1 MSETRPDTE
10 SVSVPLVA
18 ADGLVPQVLKVQFVY
33 FRGRLPWRPILFS
46 ALLLGLGNMTGPLVA
61 LLARRIGRT
70 LRARVHLGRGGARG
84 RESRVVP
91 SQETLARI
99 RPDENTYDGVVK
111 VCDAGPGEA
120 AQPSARES
128 GTVCYPRAAEG
139 HR

>member
-1 MSETRPDTE
+1 MLFINFADSAHLKVDEMVPATASRRMSETRPDTE

-70 LRARVHLGRGGARG
+70 LQARVHFGRGGARG
-84 RESRVVP
+84 RESGVAASP
-91 SQETLARI
+91 ETLPRS
-99 RPDENTYDGVVK
+99 R
-111 VCDAGPGEA
+111 PGEPTHA
-120 AQPSARES
+120 DRVEIFLS
-128 GTVCYPRAAEG
+128 
-139 HR
+139 

>member
-70 LRARVHLGRGGARG
+70 LRARVLLGRGGARARQSG
-84 RESRVVP
+84 VVP
-91 SQETLARI
+91 PPDPLPLT
-99 RPDENTYDGVVK
+99 RPPVTTSNT
-111 VCDAGPGEA
+111 
-120 AQPSARES
+120 
-128 GTVCYPRAAEG
+128 TF
-139 HR
+139 

>member
-70 LRARVHLGRGGARG
+70 LRARVHFGRGGARG
-84 RESRVVP
+84 RESGVVP
-91 SQETLARI
+91 SPETLARM
-99 RPDENTYDGVVK
+99 R
-111 VCDAGPGEA
+111 PGETAYEDRLRIFVAGTDEKA
-120 AQPSARES
+120 A
-128 GTVCYPRAAEG
+128 
-139 HR
+139 